1 MTMIRKWA
9 RAAALAMCGVAFQA
23 AAQQAYPTR
32 PVRLVVGFAPGGAA
46 DTVARA
52 LGEHLGR
59 VLGQPIVIEN
69 RAGAGSSIAA
79 ENVAKS
85 APDGYS
91 VLIASPASISVNP
104 ALNPKL
110 GYKPSD
116 LVPITKVSTSP
127 LLVVVNPATEITS
140 VKELITTAKR
150 SPGKLNY
157 ATSGVGSAPH
167 FGAALFSQVAGVEM
181 VHVPFKGGAP
191 AVVSVVAGDTQVTFA
206 TPPSVLPM
214 VKAGRL
220 RALAVTSPERSP
232 LMPDVPGMVEA
243 GLPEFSI
250 SFWYG
255 LFVPAGTPPDIVRT
269 LFNAA
274 TAAAHRPEVKA
285 MLAREGTE
293 VAISKSPEDF
303 AAFLA
308 QDEKLW
314 VKLAKESG
322 AKAD

>member
-1 MTMIRKWA
+1 MRITRFLLAI
-9 RAAALAMCGVAFQA
+9 AAASCVAMAH
-23 AAQQAYPTR
+23 AQTY
-32 PVRLVVGFAPGGAA
+32 PVRPIKVVVGFAPGGAA

-52 LGEHLGR
+52 YADHLSR
-59 VLGQPIVIEN
+59 ALGQPIVIEN

-79 ENVAKS
+79 ELVAKS
-85 APDGYS
+85 PPDGYT

-104 ALNPKL
+104 AINPNL

-116 LVPITKVSTSP
+116 LTPITKVSSSP
-127 LLVVVNPATEITS
+127 LVIAVNPSTGIRS
-140 VKELITTAKR
+140 VKELIAEAKKM
-150 SPGKLNY
+150 PGRLNY

-167 FGAALFSQVAGVEM
+167 FGAALFSQVTGIQM

-191 AVVSVVAGDTQVTFA
+191 AITSVVAGDTQVTFA

-232 LMPDVPGMVEA
+232 LMSDIPGMTEA
-243 GLPEFSI
+243 GLPEYGI
-250 SFWYG
+250 AFWYG
-255 LFVPAGTPPDIVRT
+255 LFVPAGTPSDIVGK
-269 LFNAA
+269 LFDAA
-274 TAAAHRPEVKA
+274 LVASRQPAVKA
-285 MLAREGTE
+285 ALAREGTE
-293 VAISKSPEDF
+293 VSVSNSPEEF

-314 VKLAKESG
+314 VRLAKESG

>member
-1 MTMIRKWA
+1 MNRILAAW
-9 RAAALAMCGVAFQA
+9 AAAVLLGTSPAL
-23 AAQQAYPTR
+23 AQQTYPAKAIK
-32 PVRLVVGFAPGGAA
+32 LVVGFAPGGAA

-52 LGEHLGR
+52 LGDPLSRE
-59 VLGQPIVIEN
+59 LGQPIVIEN

-79 ENVAKS
+79 DFVAKS
-85 APDGYS
+85 PPDGYT

-116 LVPITKVSTSP
+116 LAPITKVSTSP
-127 LLVVVNPATEITS
+127 LLIVVNPETRIDS
-140 VKELITTAKR
+140 VRELISEAKKR
-150 SPGKLNY
+150 PGQLNY

-167 FGAALFSQVAGVEM
+167 FGAALFSQVAGVQM

-191 AVVSVVAGDTQVTFA
+191 AVVSVVAGDTQLSFA

-220 RALAVTSPERSP
+220 RALAVTSPQRSP

-243 GLPEFSI
+243 GLPDYRI
-250 SFWYG
+250 AFWYG
-255 LFVPAGTPPDIVRT
+255 LFVPAATPEHVIRT

-274 TAAAHRPEVKA
+274 TAAAQKPEVKA

-293 VAISKSPEDF
+293 VEISKSPEDF

-308 QDEKLW
+308 EDEKLW